1 MLVKEKV
8 KQAKNILKEFDI
20 DCWIT
25 FARESQIN
33 GDPTL
38 AFLTLGD
45 ITWHS
50 AFIINKSGETRAIVG
65 LYDQKSIEETGAYDK
80 VDGFVESVKEP
91 LQNYLKKLNPKKIA
105 LNFSKGSEICDGL
118 THGMYLTLY
127 NYLDEIR
134 FADRIISAER
144 IVSALRERKS
154 PTEIENIRQAI
165 KITEEIFK
173 KTRRFISSGKTERE
187 VAEYMQNQVSKR
199 GLQLAWDETVCPAVF
214 TGPDTAQAHFA
225 PTDKKIEK
233 GHILNMDFGVK
244 YNGYCSDMQRTFY
257 ILQDGEKKPP
267 EEVQHGFDTIVK
279 AIDLSKQSIFAGAIG
294 MDVDAV
300 AREVVITGGF
310 DEFPHGLGH
319 QVGRYSHDGTAL
331 LGPAWEKYAQKPYQ
345 KLEKNMVFTIEP
357 RLTVPDRGVVTME
370 EMIVVTDD
378 GAEYLS
384 KPQTKLVLIRK

>member
-384 KPQTKLVLIRK
+384 KPQTKLMLIRK